1 MRHDHDPDGESPETE
16 LVGVHDFACPAN
28 RTAPVTETELSR
40 NDENVV
46 FFLLVTELLERLG
59 RLLRL
64 TEILRTELTFTIIVE
79 HTVLGLHDQVENL
92 LHGFAV
98 CRGDLLPPRNGEPS
112 FGIWGKT
119 LLGQLLIGVA
129 NPGEQLAQPV
139 GLLGDS
145 LGLVAGEVAVVG
157 FCFLVYELI
166 AYGEFTDGRH
176 DHCLEFVAV
185 FDELLKPVLVE
196 TRFLERTFG
205 GTLDEPEVLLFLSF
219 GDAGVGDRCFHRHP
233 PSFLNSRSRSG
244 QRLASL

>member
-1 MRHDHDPDGESPETE
+1 MRQDHDPDGESPETK
-16 LVGVHDFACPAN
+16 LAGVHDFACPAN
-28 RTAPVTETELSR
+28 RTTPVTETELSR

-46 FFLLVTELLERLG
+46 ILLLVTELLERLAG
-59 RLLRL
+59 LLRL
-64 TEILRTELTFTIIVE
+64 TEILRTELTFTVVVKR
-79 HTVLGLHDQVENL
+79 TVSGLLDQVEHL

-112 FGIWGKT
+112 FGVRRKI
-119 LLGQLLIGVA
+119 LLGQLLIGVT

-139 GLLGDS
+139 GLLGNS

-157 FCFLVYELI
+157 FRFLVCELV
-166 AYGEFTDGRH
+166 AHGEFTDGRH
-176 DHCLEFVAV
+176 DPCLEFVAV

-196 TRFLERTFG
+196 TRFSERTLG
-205 GTLDEPEVLLFLSF
+205 GVLDEPEVLLFLSF